1 MMRICHVVSAD
12 PYSYIGGTPIVVK
25 SLREHMK
32 SDYIYCRGKFF
43 FIRGF
48 IYSFIIALWLVLKR
62 YDVVVVHDPA
72 GYGYSFVPR
81 FMRSKMI
88 AVNQGVWTDFGEM
101 VNLTTLQKIKTRI
114 AIHMQKRMLRK
125 CDHVITYCKYVEG
138 RLIRDYGIK
147 KGKLTII
154 CNGVDT
160 KKFKPSG
167 RHNKKLAIWVS
178 DNTVIKQLDTAINY
192 ANNKGMKLMVVGLNG
207 KSTENVEYFG
217 KVPHEKMPEMYNKAG
232 TFVMFISMPAPPL
245 VLLEAMACGLNTI
258 TSDVEIIPKGRDGL
272 CRVKAKD
279 ARKLALYYDWNKVAK
294 RHLDVYEK
302 VFGGFVS

>member
-1 MMRICHVVSAD
+1 
-12 PYSYIGGTPIVVK
+12 
-25 SLREHMK
+25 
-32 SDYIYCRGKFF
+32 
-43 FIRGF
+43 
-48 IYSFIIALWLVLKR
+48 
-62 YDVVVVHDPA
+62 
-72 GYGYSFVPR
+72 
-81 FMRSKMI
+81 
-88 AVNQGVWTDFGEM
+88 
-101 VNLTTLQKIKTRI
+101 
-114 AIHMQKRMLRK
+114 
-125 CDHVITYCKYVEG
+125 
-138 RLIRDYGIK
+138 
-147 KGKLTII
+147 
-154 CNGVDT
+154 
-160 KKFKPSG
+160 SG